1 MQNQHLLSNKQAV
14 ISVRLSWNCTSEED
28 FWGHMVLANNPTEFY
43 EATSD
48 TSDLSELLIIQQPQ
62 GNETDI
68 PCVVHLQCIPQAGIE
83 IVCLHVVSQ
92 ARTMEVYSS
101 SEYCGTCR
109 GEPVHTS
116 QDNCVKE
123 NVLLYKKNIRLDS
136 PTNSC
141 EIKLLSLQEKPSV
154 AINKIVV
161 EAAPVKAMKSSPA
174 AGVSIDLKRVQNMM
188 ESMGTRLSPGA
199 QHLMDM
205 VQFQQKNSKDMMSS
219 FLPLLLRQSQFKDC
233 NNESMKSA
241 PTIITGST
249 AADAIQTTEQS
260 SVNDFRFDHTYAES
274 SPNTITE
281 DADGQVQNH
290 ECHRHQLQTNG
301 ILPSTNH
308 VKEINSFLCNQ
319 TWDKQNTSAT
329 EMFSLLQRVCGQVQ
343 QLRLNNMQSD
353 LKTVPGEDLCLGSE
367 QAHSC
372 CSTLEVVIAKKL
384 ESIEQKLM
392 DHIDHRMKEL
402 QENLQRTILAT
413 SLAQKTERVKAEIH
427 CCRCTELANENV

>member
-1 MQNQHLLSNKQAV
+1 M
-14 ISVRLSWNCTSEED
+14 
-28 FWGHMVLANNPTEFY
+28 
-43 EATSD
+43 
-48 TSDLSELLIIQQPQ
+48 SELLIIQQPQ
-62 GNETDI
+62 DNETGI

-141 EIKLLSLQEKPSV
+141 EIKLLSLREKTNV

-161 EAAPVKAMKSSPA
+161 ETAPVKAMKSSSA

-205 VQFQQKNSKDMMSS
+205 VQFQQKNSKDMMSG
-219 FLPLLLRQSQFKDC
+219 FLPLLLGQSQFKVC

-241 PTIITGST
+241 STFITGST
-249 AADAIQTTEQS
+249 AADAIQTIEQS
-260 SVNDFRFDHTYAES
+260 SVKDFRFDHTYAES
-274 SPNTITE
+274 SPNTIAE
-281 DADGQVQNH
+281 DAGGKFQNH
-290 ECHRHQLQTNG
+290 ECHRHQVQTNG

-308 VKEINSFLCNQ
+308 VKETNSFLCNQ
-319 TWDKQNTSAT
+319 TRDKQNTSAT

-353 LKTVPGEDLCLGSE
+353 LKTVPGEDSCLGSE

-372 CSTLEVVIAKKL
+372 CSALEVVIAKKL

-402 QENLQRTILAT
+402 QESLQRTILAT
-413 SLAQKTERVKAEIH
+413 SLAQKTEGVKGEIH